1 MKFTKMHG
9 CGNDYVYVN
18 CFEETVDDRP
28 ALARLVSDRHF
39 GVGGDGLICICP
51 SDKADFAMDMY
62 NADGSCAQM
71 CGNGIRCVAK
81 YVYERGMTDKT
92 VIDVETGAGV
102 KTLWL
107 NVENGVV
114 ESVRVCMGQPEFKAE
129 KIPVLTDG
137 ESFINQPME
146 VGGMQWNVTAVSV
159 GNPHAV
165 VFVDNVD
172 WLDLPTIGPLFEN
185 CPLFPETEGIV
196 NKANIARMKDGVILL
211 NNSRGPLVVEQD
223 LSDALNSGKV
233 YAAGL
238 DVVSTEP
245 IRPDNPLLKAKNC
258 FITPHISWA
267 PRESRQRLMD
277 IAVENLR
284 AFLAGAP
291 VNVVNP

>member
-18 CFEETVDDRP
+18 CFEETADDRP

-107 NVENGVV
+107 NVENDVV

-185 CPLFPETEGIV
+185 CPLFPERINTEFVQVIDRTTLKMRVWERGSGETLACGTGSTAALAAAVV
-196 NKANIARMKDGVILL
+196 NGKCEPYAKLLLRGGELNIEWNRD
-211 NNSRGPLVVEQD
+211 
-223 LSDALNSGKV
+223 
-233 YAAGL
+233 
-238 DVVSTEP
+238 
-245 IRPDNPLLKAKNC
+245 
-258 FITPHISWA
+258 
-267 PRESRQRLMD
+267 
-277 IAVENLR
+277 ENLIYMTGP
-284 AFLAGAP
+284 AVTVFDGELLL
-291 VNVVNP
+291 

>member
-18 CFEETVDDRP
+18 CFEETVEDRS

-92 VIDVETGAGV
+92 VIDVETGAGI

-114 ESVRVCMGQPEFKAE
+114 ESVRVCMGEPEFKAE
-129 KIPVLTDG
+129 KIPVITEG

-146 VGGMQWNVTAVSV
+146 VGGMQWSVTAVSV

-185 CPLFPETEGIV
+185 CPLFPERINTEFVQVIDRTTLKMRVWERGSGETLACGTGSTAALAAAVV
-196 NKANIARMKDGVILL
+196 NGKCEPYAKLMLRGGELNIEWNRD
-211 NNSRGPLVVEQD
+211 
-223 LSDALNSGKV
+223 
-233 YAAGL
+233 
-238 DVVSTEP
+238 
-245 IRPDNPLLKAKNC
+245 
-258 FITPHISWA
+258 
-267 PRESRQRLMD
+267 
-277 IAVENLR
+277 ENLIYMTGP
-284 AFLAGAP
+284 AVTVFDGELLL
-291 VNVVNP
+291 

>member
-185 CPLFPETEGIV
+185 CPLFPERINTEFERRLRQPSRLCRSCAQTYCCHHRQQYVLRYCRYRGRREWHQGFSPRCHGEPYASYPDYLRCREPKEERYQSLQV
-196 NKANIARMKDGVILL
+196 RDGRHEALL
-211 NNSRGPLVVEQD
+211 YGE
-223 LSDALNSGKV
+223 
-233 YAAGL
+233 
-238 DVVSTEP
+238 
-245 IRPDNPLLKAKNC
+245 LL
-258 FITPHISWA
+258 
-267 PRESRQRLMD
+267 
-277 IAVENLR
+277 
-284 AFLAGAP
+284 
-291 VNVVNP
+291 

>member
-185 CPLFPETEGIV
+185 CPLFPERINTEFVQVIDRTTLKMRVWERGSGETWACGTGTCATVAAMTELGICPAGEDV
-196 NKANIARMKDGVILL
+196 HVQLRGGELTIRVLPGNELRMTGAAETVCEGTANV
-211 NNSRGPLVVEQD
+211 
-223 LSDALNSGKV
+223 
-233 YAAGL
+233 
-238 DVVSTEP
+238 
-245 IRPDNPLLKAKNC
+245 
-258 FITPHISWA
+258 
-267 PRESRQRLMD
+267 
-277 IAVENLR
+277 
-284 AFLAGAP
+284 
-291 VNVVNP
+291 

>member
-62 NADGSCAQM
+62 NADGSQGQM

-81 YVYERGMTDKT
+81 YVYERGMTKKS

-102 KTLWL
+102 KTLWM
-107 NVENGVV
+107 NIENGVV
-114 ESVRVCMGQPEFKAE
+114 ESVRVCMGKPEFTAAKV
-129 KIPVLTDG
+129 PVLT
-137 ESFINQPME
+137 ESEVFINQPLE
-146 VGGMQWNVTAVSV
+146 VGGMQWSVTAVSV

-185 CPLFPETEGIV
+185 AVPGEDKHRVRTGHRQEH
-196 NKANIARMKDGVILL
+196 AQDARMGARQRRD
-211 NNSRGPLVVEQD
+211 
-223 LSDALNSGKV
+223 
-233 YAAGL
+233 AGL
-238 DVVSTEP
+238 
-245 IRPDNPLLKAKNC
+245 R
-258 FITPHISWA
+258 H
-267 PRESRQRLMD
+267 RLHGS
-277 IAVENLR
+277 AR
-284 AFLAGAP
+284 GSGR
-291 VNVVNP
+291 

>member
-185 CPLFPETEGIV
+185 CPLFPERINTEFVQVIDRTTLKMRVWERGSGETLACGTGSTAALAAAVV
-196 NKANIARMKDGVILL
+196 NGKCEPYAKLLLRGGELNIEWNRD
-211 NNSRGPLVVEQD
+211 
-223 LSDALNSGKV
+223 
-233 YAAGL
+233 
-238 DVVSTEP
+238 
-245 IRPDNPLLKAKNC
+245 
-258 FITPHISWA
+258 
-267 PRESRQRLMD
+267 
-277 IAVENLR
+277 ENLIYMTGP
-284 AFLAGAP
+284 AVTVFDGKLLL
-291 VNVVNP
+291 

>member
-18 CFEETVDDRP
+18 CFEEQVEDP
-28 ALARLVSDRHF
+28 AALAVRLSDRHK
-39 GVGGDGLICICP
+39 GIGGDGLICICP

-92 VIDVETGAGV
+92 VIDVETGAGI

-114 ESVRVCMGQPEFKAE
+114 ESVRVCMGEPEFKAE
-129 KIPVLTDG
+129 KIPVITEG

-146 VGGMQWNVTAVSV
+146 VGGMQWSVTAVSV

-185 CPLFPETEGIV
+185 CPLFPERINTEFVQVIDRTTLKMRVWERGSGETLACGTGACAAVAAMVLRGDCPRGEPVEVELAGGTLRITV
-196 NKANIARMKDGVILL
+196 GEDDGVLMA
-211 NNSRGPLVVEQD
+211 GPAETAFTGVVE
-223 LSDALNSGKV
+223 V
-233 YAAGL
+233 
-238 DVVSTEP
+238 
-245 IRPDNPLLKAKNC
+245 
-258 FITPHISWA
+258 
-267 PRESRQRLMD
+267 
-277 IAVENLR
+277 
-284 AFLAGAP
+284 
-291 VNVVNP
+291 

>member
-18 CFEETVDDRP
+18 CFDETVDARP
-28 ALARLVSDRHF
+28 ALARLESDRHF

-107 NVENGVV
+107 NVEHGVV

-185 CPLFPETEGIV
+185 CPLFPERINTEFVQVIDRTTLKMRVWERGSGETLACGTGSTAALAAAVV
-196 NKANIARMKDGVILL
+196 NGKCEPYAKLLLRGGELNIEWNRD
-211 NNSRGPLVVEQD
+211 
-223 LSDALNSGKV
+223 
-233 YAAGL
+233 
-238 DVVSTEP
+238 
-245 IRPDNPLLKAKNC
+245 
-258 FITPHISWA
+258 
-267 PRESRQRLMD
+267 
-277 IAVENLR
+277 ENLIYMTGP
-284 AFLAGAP
+284 AVTVFDGELLL
-291 VNVVNP
+291 

>member
-18 CFEETVDDRP
+18 CFEETVEDRP

-92 VIDVETGAGV
+92 VIDVETGAGI

-114 ESVRVCMGQPEFKAE
+114 ESVRVCMGEPEFKAE
-129 KIPVLTDG
+129 KIPVITEG

-146 VGGMQWNVTAVSV
+146 VGGMQWSVTAVSV

-185 CPLFPETEGIV
+185 CPLFPERINTEFVQVIDRTTLKMRVWERGSGETLPCGARPTAALAPAAV
-196 NKANIARMKDGVILL
+196 NGKCEPYAKLMLRGGELNIEWNRD
-211 NNSRGPLVVEQD
+211 
-223 LSDALNSGKV
+223 
-233 YAAGL
+233 
-238 DVVSTEP
+238 
-245 IRPDNPLLKAKNC
+245 
-258 FITPHISWA
+258 
-267 PRESRQRLMD
+267 
-277 IAVENLR
+277 ENLIYMTGP
-284 AFLAGAP
+284 AVTVFDGELLL
-291 VNVVNP
+291 

>member
-107 NVENGVV
+107 NVENGAV
-114 ESVRVCMGQPEFKAE
+114 ESVRVCMGTPTFEPAS
-129 KIPVLTDG
+129 IPVDASGTA
-137 ESFINQPME
+137 FIDQPVE
-146 VGGMQWNVTAVSV
+146 VGGTVWNVTAVSV

-165 VFVDNVD
+165 VFVDDVD
-172 WLDLPTIGPLFEN
+172 WMDLPNIGPLFEN
-185 CPLFPETEGIV
+185 HPLFPERVNTEFVQVIDRNTLKMRVWERGSGETMACGTGSTAALAAAVV
-196 NKANIARMKDGVILL
+196 NGRCENSAKLIL
-211 NNSRGPLVVEQD
+211 RGGE
-223 LSDALNSGKV
+223 
-233 YAAGL
+233 
-238 DVVSTEP
+238 
-245 IRPDNPLLKAKNC
+245 LLIEWDRDKNL
-258 FITPHISWA
+258 IYMTGP
-267 PRESRQRLMD
+267 
-277 IAVENLR
+277 AVEVYEGELKI
-284 AFLAGAP
+284 
-291 VNVVNP
+291 